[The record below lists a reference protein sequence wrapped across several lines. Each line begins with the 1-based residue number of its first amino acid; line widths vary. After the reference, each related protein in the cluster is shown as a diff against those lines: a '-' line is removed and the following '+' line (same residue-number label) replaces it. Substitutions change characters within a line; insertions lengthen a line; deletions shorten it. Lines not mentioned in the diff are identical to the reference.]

1 MNEKLMEFFKK
12 KNNIIIII
20 ILLIGTLLMVLP
32 SPKKKTESLE
42 QYSDDERLR
51 EIISQIKGVR
61 DVSVMV
67 TFTGTV
73 ENNLAFEIQSNTYQK
88 GQDGFEET
96 VDKKVIM
103 SDDGPFISSKSYPK
117 VKGVVVI
124 AKGANDAKTKADIL
138 DAVMTAY
145 DIAPHKVCILSK

>member
-1 MNEKLMEFFKK
+1 MNKKLMEFFKK
-12 KNNIIIII
+12 KNNIIITI
-20 ILLIGTLLMVLP
+20 ILIIGTLLMLLP
-32 SPKKKTESLE
+32 SPKKKAEDIE
-42 QYSDDERLR
+42 QYNDDERLR
-51 EIISQIKGVR
+51 MILSEIDGVR

-67 TFTGTV
+67 TFSGTV
-73 ENNLAFEIQSNTYQK
+73 ESNLAYEIQSNTFDR
-88 GQDGFEET
+88 GSEGLEET

-103 SDDGPFISSKSYPK
+103 DDDGPFIQSKSYPK

-124 AKGANDAKTKADIL
+124 AKGAENAKVKADIL

>member
-1 MNEKLMEFFKK
+1 MNKKVMEFFKK
-12 KNNIIIII
+12 KNNILIIII
-20 ILLIGTLLMVLP
+20 PIIGALLMMLP
-32 SPKKKTESLE
+32 SPKKKTEAVELYNDDQRLE
-42 QYSDDERLR
+42 EILR
-51 EIISQIKGVR
+51 EIKGVR

-67 TFTGTV
+67 TFSGTV
-73 ENNLAFEIQSNTYQK
+73 ENNLAFEIQSNTYEK
-88 GQDGFEET
+88 GSDGYEET

-103 SDDGPFISSKSYPK
+103 AEDGPFISSKSYPK

-124 AKGANDAKTKADIL
+124 AKGAQDAKVKADIL

>member
-1 MNEKLMEFFKK
+1 MNKKLMEFFKK

-20 ILLIGTLLMVLP
+20 ILIIGTLLMLLP
-32 SPKKKTESLE
+32 SPKKKTEDIE
-42 QYSDDERLR
+42 QYNDDERLR
-51 EIISQIKGVR
+51 MILSEIDGVR

-67 TFTGTV
+67 TFSGTV
-73 ENNLAFEIQSNTYQK
+73 ESNLAYEIQSNTFDR
-88 GQDGFEET
+88 GAEGLEET

-103 SDDGPFISSKSYPK
+103 DDDGPFIQSKSYPK

-124 AKGANDAKTKADIL
+124 AKGAENAKVKADIL
-138 DAVMTAY
+138 EAVMTAY

>member
-1 MNEKLMEFFKK
+1 MNKKLMEFFRK
-12 KNNIIIII
+12 KNNIIIIV
-20 ILLIGTLLMVLP
+20 ILVIGTLLMLLP
-32 SPKKKTESLE
+32 SPKKKTESIETYDDSARLE
-42 QYSDDERLR
+42 EILR
-51 EIISQIKGVR
+51 KIKGVS

-67 TFTGTV
+67 TFQGTV
-73 ENNLAFEIQSNTYQK
+73 ESNLAYEIQSDTVMRGKEDY
-88 GQDGFEET
+88 EET

-103 SDDGPFISSKSYPK
+103 GDDGPFISSKSYPK

-124 AKGANDAKTKADIL
+124 ARGVQDAKVKADIL